1 MTECERE
8 RTRARDRARER
19 EREQERER
27 ESDSEREVERERE
40 RERER
45 TEGQDATSCTRNQL
59 AQGESSLRVCTLRV
73 STLALVACLHSLHS
87 PAALCYHDPQQIE
100 WDEAGRRLL
109 FALCLFALCLFDSNT
124 RDVTHSCVT

>member
-27 ESDSEREVERERE
+27 ESDSERERERE
-40 RERER
+40 REREGEDR
-45 TEGQDATSCTRNQL
+45 RSRRYQL
-59 AQGESSLRVCTLRV
+59 HTQSASTGRV
-73 STLALVACLHSLHS
+73 LVACLHCLHS
-87 PAALCYHDPQQIE
+87 PAALYYHDPQQIE
-100 WDEAGRRLL
+100 CDEAGRKLL